1 MKTRAAWSLFA
12 LASALLVPALAR
24 AQVAG
29 IPAEEIAPRPF
40 EPEELAASAPP
51 PLPQMPEPYQPP
63 PPDAYGTTTTDPYGT
78 AADPSQIDWP
88 QDIAAEEASVDSYD
102 DGYDPQAY
110 TQFQSE
116 LAPYGDW
123 IDDGTYGR
131 VWIPATSIVGND
143 FTPYDSGGHWALT
156 EFGWTWVSDWNWGW
170 APFHYGRWILVSG
183 FGWAWVPGTMWGPA
197 WVAWRSG
204 GGYVGWA
211 ALPPRGVSITATYG
225 HRTPWR
231 FTRANDLWVGRPRTV
246 PIRDM
251 KGMFRRTS
259 NVANDRVLTRGNAS
273 VHINA
278 GPRYIPGA
286 TVARLKTVAPQTFPQ
301 RAILPRTGANMS
313 ARPWIRAATGGGGAA
328 PSRGGGS
335 VATGGARIGGGPGM
349 GGGPSMGSGHAFGRS
364 FPGHPSAAP
373 ASGPHIYN
381 PPRPTAAAG
390 VHAGGQ
396 PHTFAPARGNNPPLN
411 TTTTGPRVF
420 DVAPAS
426 NPPRVSSPAPMY
438 GAPHAVGAPPANN
451 PARVYN
457 PPPRTFD
464 TPAAVN
470 PTRSFSTSSAGI
482 YNPPP
487 RTFAAPA
494 PMQPTHV
501 APARSFSPPAPAPAR
516 SFSPPA
522 PAPAP
527 SFSAPAPARSF
538 GAPAGGGGFGRPG
551 GGAPLGG
558 HRR

>member
-1 MKTRAAWSLFA
+1 
-12 LASALLVPALAR
+12 
-24 AQVAG
+24 
-29 IPAEEIAPRPF
+29 
-40 EPEELAASAPP
+40 
-51 PLPQMPEPYQPP
+51 MPEPYQPP
-63 PPDAYGTTTTDPYGT
+63 TPEAYDTTTTGPYDT
-78 AADPSQIDWP
+78 AADTSQIDWP

-110 TQFQSE
+110 SQFQGE
-116 LAPYGDW
+116 LSPYGDW

-131 VWIPATSIVGND
+131 VWVPATSIVGND
-143 FTPYDSGGHWALT
+143 FTPYYTGGHWVLT

-197 WVAWRSG
+197 WVAWRTG
-204 GGYVGWA
+204 GGFVGWA

-225 HRTPWR
+225 HRSPWR
-231 FTRANDLWVGRPRTV
+231 FTRATDLWVGRPRTV
-246 PIRDM
+246 PVRDM

-286 TVARLKTVAPQTFPQ
+286 TVARLKSVAPHTFPQ
-301 RAILPRTGANMS
+301 RAILPRAGANMS
-313 ARPWIRAATGGGGAA
+313 ARPWIRAATVAPGGAPARGGGGA
-328 PSRGGGS
+328 P
-335 VATGGARIGGGPGM
+335 ATGGARIGGGPGM
-349 GGGPSMGSGHAFGRS
+349 AGGHTFGRS
-364 FPGHPSAAP
+364 SPGHPSAAP
-373 ASGPHIYN
+373 ALGPYIYN
-381 PPRPTAAAG
+381 PPRPTAASAG
-390 VHAGGQ
+390 IHAGGQ
-396 PHTFAPARGNNPPLN
+396 PHTFAPTHASNPPVT

-420 DVAPAS
+420 DVAPAI
-426 NPPRVSSPAPMY
+426 NPPRVSSPATTY
-438 GAPHAVGAPPANN
+438 GAPHAVGAPPAHN

-457 PPPRTFD
+457 PPPRTFE

-494 PMQPTHV
+494 PVQPFHQTQAPPQTHV

-522 PAPAP
+522 G
-527 SFSAPAPARSF
+527 S
-538 GAPAGGGGFGRPG
+538 GGFGRPV
-551 GGAPLGG
+551 GGAPFSGG